1 MLRSEVEEEDMGDE
15 EDMET
20 YIVNGKPVFV
30 KKGLHPKTILAIFC
44 QQYNLEF
51 PVFRVSEINEYDPER
66 RTFKAQFE
74 LEGKS
79 VMGSARQK
87 KEAESKAARKF
98 LNNLFL
104 SRESSPQA
112 EKQVSSGKK
121 NIPPKQTAKQN
132 RRLEKFLLK
141 KDQERKAREEADAEA
156 TNQASKTDLRRI
168 VSFDLER
175 TCGPEDSEIIQLG
188 YCSKDYRGNSFI
200 FPSGKIDEKASML
213 SHKILVRNNQL
224 VRNRE
229 VLPTDTLQQAA
240 EKFLQS
246 LNKIRSEFGSPIL
259 VAHGTD
265 HKTLINNFDTV
276 GYDTKLCETI
286 AGAVNFWNVIHE
298 DEKYP
303 ASSTLS
309 LVKLTD
315 GKNNLAQ
322 TVLGEEISR
331 EELSEAHDGLFDAE
345 LLLRVIERYA
355 ELFTPLQ
362 SILDHHLMIASE
374 LISLVQYHMTRIRIR
389 RKKASR
395 FLTFYGWDGEKL
407 L

>member
-1 MLRSEVEEEDMGDE
+1 MLVSEIEEDMEDE

-44 QQYNLEF
+44 QQYELEF
-51 PVFRVSEINEYDPER
+51 PVFRVTEINEYNPELK
-66 RTFKAQFE
+66 TFKAYFE

-104 SRESSPQA
+104 SGESSPQA
-112 EKQVSSGKK
+112 EKQVSSVKK
-121 NIPPKQTAKQN
+121 KIPPKQTAKQN
-132 RRLEKFLLK
+132 KRLEKFLQK
-141 KDQERKAREEADAEA
+141 KDQEREAREQAEA
-156 TNQASKTDLRRI
+156 RNQATKTDLRRI

-188 YCSKDYRGNSFI
+188 YCTKDYRGNSFI
-200 FPSGKIDEKASML
+200 FPRGKIDEKASML

-224 VRNRE
+224 VRNKE
-229 VLPTDTLQQAA
+229 VLHTDTLHQAA
-240 EKFLQS
+240 EKFLQF
-246 LNKIRSEFGSPIL
+246 LNKVKSEFGSPIL

-265 HKTLINNFDTV
+265 HKTLLNNFATV

-286 AGAVNFWNVIHE
+286 AGAVNFWNVINE

-315 GKNNLAQ
+315 GKKNLAQ
-322 TVLGEEISR
+322 TVLGDEISR
-331 EELSEAHDGLFDAE
+331 EELSEAHDGLFDAL
-345 LLLRVIERYA
+345 LLLRVVERYA
-355 ELFTPLQ
+355 ELYTPLE

-374 LISLVQYHMTRIRIR
+374 LISVVQYHMTRIRTR
-389 RKKASR
+389 RKKDSR
-395 FLTFYGWDGEKL
+395 FLTFYGWFGA
-407 L
+407 